1 MLLVQGWIK
10 LATGEF
16 DKVADQARA
25 MVAATNEEDGC
36 IHYSF
41 SRDVGDP
48 DLLHIAE
55 RWRDGDALG
64 AHGKSAH
71 MAEFNKA
78 MGSVKREGADLWLY
92 SAEEVRKLI

>member
-1 MLLVQGWIK
+1 MLLIQGWLK

-25 MVAATNEEDGC
+25 MVAATNAEDGC

-48 DLLHIAE
+48 DLIHIAE

>member
-1 MLLVQGWIK
+1 MLLIQGWLK

-16 DKVADQARA
+16 DKVAGEARA
-25 MVAATNEEDGC
+25 MVAATNAEDGC

-41 SRDVGDP
+41 SRDIGDP
-48 DLLHIAE
+48 DLIHIAE
-55 RWRDGDALG
+55 RWRDGEALG

-78 MGSVKREGADLWLY
+78 MGSVKREDADLWLY

>member
-1 MLLVQGWIK
+1 MLLIQGWLK

-16 DKVADQARA
+16 DKVAGEARA
-25 MVAATNEEDGC
+25 MVAATNAEDGC

-41 SRDVGDP
+41 ARDIGDP
-48 DLLHIAE
+48 DLIHIAE
-55 RWRDGDALG
+55 RWRDGEALG

-78 MGSVKREGADLWLY
+78 MGSVQREGADLWLY

>member
-1 MLLVQGWIK
+1 MLLIQGWLK

-25 MVAATNEEDGC
+25 MVAATNAEAGC

-41 SRDVGDP
+41 SRDIGDP
-48 DLLHIAE
+48 DLIHIAE
-55 RWRDGDALG
+55 RWSDGEALA
-64 AHGKSAH
+64 AHSASDH
-71 MAEFNKA
+71 MKVFNKA
-78 MGSVKREGADLWLY
+78 MGSVTRDGADLWLY